1 MARSKITEEQVKDED
16 FMSEAEHEAEPHE
29 FFDLVDTPNTYS
41 GTGGDYVKVKED
53 ETGLEFTP
61 FTTMGPWVVVSS
73 SYDASHGQN
82 LLLDSTV
89 SGIVV
94 SLPDNPTFGYSVAFA
109 DGAGNCGTN
118 NVTIS
123 GGSTKILG
131 LSENFYIDE
140 DNVAFTLNYYNES
153 LGWVLGLVGHTTL
166 TATAGSWTV
175 VDSNYTASNS
185 DNLFMDSTVSGVTI
199 TLPSNPSMGYGVAF
213 VDAAGNCGTNNFT
226 IAGNGSKILGLSDN
240 LSVDF
245 DNARFT
251 LTYYD
256 TTNGWVLG
264 LVGHI

>member
-1 MARSKITEEQVKDED
+1 MARSTITEEQVKDDD
-16 FMSEAEHEAEPHE
+16 FLSPIEHEEYQHE
-29 FFDLVDTPNTYS
+29 FFDLSDTPNTYS
-41 GTGGDYVKVKED
+41 GTAGKYVTVKED

-61 FTTMGPWVVVSS
+61 FTTMGPWVIVSS
-73 SYDASHGQN
+73 GYDASHGQN
-82 LLLDSTV
+82 LFLDSTV
-89 SGIVV
+89 SGIIVA
-94 SLPDNPTFGYSVAFA
+94 LPDNPTFGYSVAFA
-109 DGAGNCGTN
+109 DGASNCGTN

-123 GGSTKILG
+123 AGSSKILG
-131 LSENFYIDE
+131 LSENFIVDE
-140 DNVAFTLNYYNES
+140 DSVSFTLNYYNET

-166 TATAGSWTV
+166 TSTAGSWTV

-185 DNLFMDSTVSGVTI
+185 DNLFMDSTVSGINI

-213 VDAAGNCGTNNFT
+213 VDAPGNCGTNNVT
-226 IAGNGSKILGLSDN
+226 ILGSGNKILGLSED
-240 LSVDF
+240 LSVNF